1 MTIPLNITNR
11 EKAEKERGEG
21 EREREGEKRK
31 KKNISVGELLTVPS
45 EKVKYFWCCYPAKNC
60 YHISEI
66 VTLTKTCK

>member
-11 EKAEKERGEG
+11 EKAEKERGG
-21 EREREGEKRK
+21 GEGEKKGK